1 MNEHG
6 YDTQSERANSLLYI
20 IDSRIAV
27 ARSFCEAG
35 RGDAAADK
43 IEAARKAAE
52 LYMYLIENGIP
63 IWDPQEDSTDMKEK
77 EEN

>member
-6 YDTQSERANSLLYI
+6 YDTISERGNALLYI

-35 RGDAAADK
+35 RGDVATDK
-43 IEAARKAAE
+43 IEAAQKAAE
-52 LYMYLIENGIP
+52 LYMYLIENDIP
-63 IWDPQEDSTDMKEK
+63 VWNPEEDGALPGEK
-77 EEN
+77 EET